1 MGAPFDTGTWTGVA
15 GAYYTGL
22 GGAEMLWLVV
32 SIVLCL
38 AALIIGGRH
47 EKESYDKSER

>member
-1 MGAPFDTGTWTGVA
+1 MGAPFDTGTWTGVT

-32 SIVLCL
+32 SIGMCL
-38 AALIIGGRH
+38 LALYVGGKH
-47 EKESYDKSER
+47 EKESYDNSEN